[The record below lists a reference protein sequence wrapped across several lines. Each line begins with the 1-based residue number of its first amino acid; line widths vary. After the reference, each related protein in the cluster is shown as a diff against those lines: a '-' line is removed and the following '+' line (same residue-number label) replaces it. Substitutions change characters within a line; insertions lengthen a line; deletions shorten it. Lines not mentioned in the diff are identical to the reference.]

1 MTTYNFLE
9 TKLPKDFAREKV
21 IAMQEL
27 VEQGETFTV
36 LGMPGEGVSSFLRFF
51 ATHTFAQFAFIDIYD
66 LVRLSKL
73 EYLRQILRNLG
84 GTELPNDE
92 QQVMDAIREKL
103 LELSKSEKKVVII
116 CNRFDQMS
124 EKIDRSFL
132 ANLYQLSKVAPKK
145 IVFIFTANIPL
156 SELCPDAVS
165 GYNLTFY
172 SNSYYFGRYNPEDIK
187 AIIKLNFPAIINNPK
202 KFERALKLGNGHYQL
217 TGMVLKSESSE
228 NPLLDKIV
236 RLALSEIYESLNHHR
251 KTSVQKIAQG
261 KQLLEIDPYLIHIG
275 IVDEVDGIQKLFTP
289 LLADFVQG
297 YVALKLPVKER
308 KLFKLLQKK
317 EGELVTKDEL
327 FHYIWTDDSESATD
341 WALNALVYRLR
352 KNPQLRN
359 GGYEIISLKKQGYML
374 IKI

>member
-1 MTTYNFLE
+1 
-9 TKLPKDFAREKV
+9 
-21 IAMQEL
+21 
-27 VEQGETFTV
+27 
-36 LGMPGEGVSSFLRFF
+36 
-51 ATHTFAQFAFIDIYD
+51 
-66 LVRLSKL
+66 
-73 EYLRQILRNLG
+73 
-84 GTELPNDE
+84 
-92 QQVMDAIREKL
+92 
-103 LELSKSEKKVVII
+103 
-116 CNRFDQMS
+116 MS

-156 SELCPDAVS
+156 SELCPDAVA

-172 SNSYYFGRYNPEDIK
+172 SNSYYFGRYNPADMK
-187 AIIKLNFPAIINNPK
+187 AIIKLNFPAIKNNPQK
-202 KFERALKLGNGHYQL
+202 LERSLMLGNGHYQL

-251 KTSVQKIAQG
+251 KNIVQKIAQG
-261 KQLLEIDPYLIHIG
+261 KQLMEIDPYLVNIG
-275 IVDEVDGIQKLFTP
+275 IVDEVENKQKLFSP
-289 LLADFVQG
+289 LLSDFVQG

-327 FHYIWTDDSESATD
+327 FHHIWSDNSESATD

-352 KNPQLRN
+352 KNPQLKN